1 MTAIV
6 VAALAFVVPPFVP
19 ALSSLAPRAQW
30 RPRILLVADDDD
42 RDGMVRDFA
51 AEARRRQA
59 EAREQGASDE
69 AEARE
74 QGASDEEPFRGIR
87 EIVLDESGRPIAIER
102 RPAPAPSFD
111 MRSQLADLISSPSF
125 LFGVLISV
133 ASVVLLLAIAGAD
146 AQVNSR

>member
-51 AEARRRQA
+51 AEARRRQ
-59 EAREQGASDE
+59 